1 MCVRKGG
8 GGERRKSGNP
18 RHVSFGARAG
28 GRRGVEW
35 GERLYSESLSLS
47 RIKKSGIRCTMKKHA
62 EDR

>member
-8 GGERRKSGNP
+8 GGKGEKAEIPGMYRSARGRGEGEELSGASDCIP
-18 RHVSFGARAG
+18 
-28 GRRGVEW
+28 
-35 GERLYSESLSLS
+35 SLSLS